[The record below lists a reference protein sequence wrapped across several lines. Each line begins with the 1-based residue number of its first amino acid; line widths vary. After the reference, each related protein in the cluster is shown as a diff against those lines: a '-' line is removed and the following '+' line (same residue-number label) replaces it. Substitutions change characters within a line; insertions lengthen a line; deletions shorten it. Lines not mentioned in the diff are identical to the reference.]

1 MKVPLLDRARW
12 NSLWHSLGSDAPG
25 ASFELLTCLYAEPHR
40 RYHTAKHIVA
50 CLRNFDLFKSLS
62 VDPVAVELSIWL
74 HDAAY
79 YPLRDDNEARS
90 AELAEM
96 LLDQAGL
103 QSRVEQVRQL
113 IMATQHTSLAQP
125 DDAGLLVD
133 IDLSVL
139 ALPWTEY
146 VAYTRAV
153 RREYA
158 AIPAE
163 RFVEGRI
170 GVLKHFLAKPTIYVH
185 CEIQLAWEHQARRNM
200 ENEIKELIEHGFT

>member
-1 MKVPLLDRARW
+1 MRAHLLDRARW
-12 NSLWHSLGSDAPG
+12 DALWLSLGSDTPG

-40 RYHTAKHIVA
+40 RYHTARHIVA
-50 CLRNFDLFKSLS
+50 CLSNFDLFKALAI
-62 VDPVAVELSIWL
+62 DPVAVELSIWL

-79 YPLRDDNEARS
+79 DPLRDDNEERS
-90 AELAEM
+90 AEVAEM
-96 LLDQAGL
+96 LLAQAGL
-103 QSRVEQVRQL
+103 QRRVEQVRQL
-113 IMATQHTSLAQP
+113 IMATQHTSIALP

-146 VAYTRAV
+146 VSYTRAV
-153 RREYA
+153 RKEYA

-185 CEIQLAWEHQARRNM
+185 REIQLVWEHLARENM
-200 ENEIKELIEHGFT
+200 EHEITELIEHGCT

>member
-1 MKVPLLDRARW
+1 MKAPVLDRARW
-12 NSLWHSLGSDAPG
+12 SALWQSLGSSAPG

-40 RYHTAKHIVA
+40 SYHTAKHIVA
-50 CLRNFDLFKSLS
+50 CLRHFDLFKSHS
-62 VDPVAVELSIWL
+62 ADPVAVEFSIWL

-79 YPLRDDNEARS
+79 DPLRDDNEERS
-90 AELAEM
+90 ADVAAM

-113 IMATQHTSLAQP
+113 IMATRHTSLAQP
-125 DDAGLLVD
+125 DDSGLLVD

-139 ALPWTEY
+139 GLPWAEY
-146 VAYTRAV
+146 VSYSRAV
-153 RREYA
+153 RKEYA

-185 CEIQLAWEHQARRNM
+185 PEIQQALEHRARENM
-200 ENEIKELIEHGFT
+200 ENEITELIKHGFA